1 MENGDSADCGVGA
14 IVKHIDRKTSP
25 ETAWRNG
32 RGGGRETFISR
43 ETSFAEIASPEKDSP
58 GEGVLN

>member
-32 RGGGRETFISR
+32 RGGGRETFHFERDQFRRDRITR
-43 ETSFAEIASPEKDSP
+43 EGFAW
-58 GEGVLN
+58 